1 MVMTTSSD
9 KRPEVALWNP
19 MWAILLSFIFTP
31 VFGGIICGMN
41 WRAMGKEE
49 MSVRSFSYMRSTIFI
64 MVLYIFAEPM
74 LRGIP
79 YTQYV
84 LLTIMVLLWLVW
96 TFADGIKQLKYV
108 NENYGEDYEHKFW
121 AKSITW
127 GVGGWVAYYGLALTY
142 VLGLH
147 LLGVA

>member
-1 MVMTTSSD
+1 MFSKYNAVIDLIGSQDMSERNT
-9 KRPEVALWNP
+9 PALWNP

-31 VFGGIICGMN
+31 VFGGIVCGLN

-49 MSVRSFSYMRSTIFI
+49 LSVRSFSFMRSTLFI

-84 LLTIMVLLWLVW
+84 LLAIIVGLWLVW
-96 TFADGIKQLKYV
+96 TFMDGIKQLR
-108 NENYGEDYEHKFW
+108 
-121 AKSITW
+121 
-127 GVGGWVAYYGLALTY
+127 
-142 VLGLH
+142 
-147 LLGVA
+147 

>member
-1 MVMTTSSD
+1 MSEKNTPS
-9 KRPEVALWNP
+9 PAPALWNP

-31 VFGGIICGMN
+31 VFGGIVCGMN

-49 MSVRSFSYMRSTIFI
+49 MSVRSFSFMRSTIFI

-84 LLTIMVLLWLVW
+84 LLALMVGLPTHNTCCLL
-96 TFADGIKQLKYV
+96 
-108 NENYGEDYEHKFW
+108 
-121 AKSITW
+121 
-127 GVGGWVAYYGLALTY
+127 
-142 VLGLH
+142 
-147 LLGVA
+147 

>member
-1 MVMTTSSD
+1 MTEKNTPS
-9 KRPEVALWNP
+9 PAPALWNP

-31 VFGGIICGMN
+31 VFGGIVCGMN

-49 MSVRSFSYMRSTIFI
+49 MSVRSFSFMRSTIFI

-84 LLTIMVLLWLVW
+84 LLALMVGLWLVW
-96 TFADGIKQLKYV
+96 TFMDGLKQLRYV
-108 NENYGEDYEHKFW
+108 NDTYGEDYEHKFW
-121 AKSITW
+121 AKCITW
-127 GVGGWVAYYGLALTY
+127 GVGGWVAYYALAITY
-142 VLGLH
+142 VIGLH
-147 LLGVA
+147 LLGTAI

>member
-1 MVMTTSSD
+1 MAENNTTNSA
-9 KRPEVALWNP
+9 PALWNP

-31 VFGGIICGMN
+31 VFGGIVCGLN

-49 MSVRSFSYMRSTIFI
+49 LSVRSFSFMRSTLFI

-84 LLTIMVLLWLVW
+84 LLAIMVGLWLVW
-96 TFADGIKQLKYV
+96 TFTDGIKQLRYV
-108 NENYGEDYEHKFW
+108 NDTYGEDYEHKMW
-121 AKSITW
+121 AKCISW
-127 GVGGWVAYYGLALTY
+127 GVGGWVAYYALAITY
-142 VLGLH
+142 VIGLH
-147 LLGVA
+147 LLGTNL

>member
-1 MVMTTSSD
+1 MTDQNPQSQA
-9 KRPEVALWNP
+9 PALWNP

-31 VFGGIICGMN
+31 VFGGIVCGLN

-49 MSVRSFSYMRSTIFI
+49 MSVRSYSFMRSTLFI

-84 LLTIMVLLWLVW
+84 LLAIMVGLWLVW
-96 TFADGIKQLKYV
+96 TFMDGVKQLRYV
-108 NENYGEDYEHKFW
+108 NEQYGEDYPHKFW
-121 AKSITW
+121 AKCISW
-127 GVGGWVAYYGLALTY
+127 GVGGWVAYYALAITY
-142 VLGLH
+142 VIGLH
-147 LLGVA
+147 LLGISM